1 MKTTTAADTTR
12 DEFYIAFVKSLF
24 ENANTLLM
32 GVVSQAT
39 IVALVYYKTA
49 HPAYAFILSA
59 LLVIGVARTLVVRFY
74 DGHSETL
81 TVTTARKR
89 ELIYVV
95 SGALHG
101 ACLGAFTLVSIY
113 VVQDEFAEVASI
125 SVALAS
131 AISIPGRNYGSS
143 LSVMA
148 LLTSVILPI
157 SFGLMARGDLYHFV
171 LGLFTLPIFLATRV
185 FAHHVRNVLL
195 AALTE
200 QKKARALALRF
211 DKALNTMSHGLVM
224 IDAEDRLVVV
234 NQQAAQLFDAASPKA
249 LTGRTFNAL
258 LGRGVAAGL
267 LDKRDAKFISQQL
280 SRAIREGRNRK
291 VLIKLNDER
300 YFELSARE
308 GDDELSVITF
318 EDVSARIASQEK
330 IRYMARF
337 DSLTGLANRG
347 HFQELVAEA
356 LANND
361 PDRLCA
367 MLVLDLDDFKTVNDT
382 LGHPVG
388 DGLIFAI
395 AERLS
400 DNVDDHAKLSRF
412 GGDEFMIYF
421 DHLTGEEDLRA
432 RVAKLYEGLAKPA
445 DVAGNLMDFQ
455 LSGGVALSKAG
466 DASVDT
472 LIVKADLAMYRA
484 KEMGK
489 NRWQMFEDSMDR
501 AFRERQKLKSELR
514 GAVDRGELTVLYQPI
529 IDARTLR
536 IGSCEALCRWHHHE
550 LGNISPAVFIPLAEE
565 MGIISQISAFVLK
578 RAALDCAGFPGDI
591 KVSVNLSANDFRS
604 PDIVAVVARA
614 LELSGLP
621 ASRFEVEVTETAL
634 VDDKAKTWTYLNQI
648 KGLGVSIALDDF
660 GTGYSNLGYLNA
672 LPLDKLK
679 VDRSFL
685 TDLENNPRSLEL
697 LKGVVE
703 LSRRLGLKVTV
714 EGVETESMFKL
725 LVREA
730 DPDYIQGFLFGAPLS
745 RTGLSGMVEALMP
758 IPVASRAS
766 GSLTQPSNA

>member
-1 MKTTTAADTTR
+1 MKTSTAAESTR

-24 ENANTLLM
+24 GNAATLLL
-32 GVVSQAT
+32 GVITQ
-39 IVALVYYKTA
+39 ALVVGLVYAKTS
-49 HPAYAFILSA
+49 HPVYLWIAAI
-59 LLVIGVARTLVVRFY
+59 VIITGVVRFAGIQY
-74 DGHSETL
+74 VNKNGKADEFTY
-81 TVTTARKR
+81 TEAKR
-89 ELIYVV
+89 HELIYVFL
-95 SGALHG
+95 GALHG
-101 ACLGAFTLVSIY
+101 SALGAFSLISIY
-113 VVQDEFAEVASI
+113 YVRDEFAEIASI
-125 SVALAS
+125 SMILAS
-131 AISIPGRNYGSS
+131 AISIPGRNYGSP
-143 LSVMA
+143 LMVLVM
-148 LLTSVILPI
+148 TSVT
-157 SFGLMARGDLYHFV
+157 
-171 LGLFTLPIFLATRV
+171 TLPITIGFLLRGDIFHFLLGIFSVSFFLATRV
-185 FAHHVRNVLL
+185 FALEFREVLFKSL
-195 AALTE
+195 KE
-200 QKKARALALRF
+200 HQKAKSLALRF

-224 IDAEDRLVVV
+224 IDSDDRLVVV
-234 NQQAAQLFDAASPKA
+234 NQQAAHLFDAASPRA

-347 HFQELVAEA
+347 HFQELVAES

-388 DGLIFAI
+388 DGLIIAI

-400 DNVDDHAKLSRF
+400 DHVDDHAKLSRF
-412 GGDEFMIYF
+412 GGDEFMVYF
-421 DHLTGEEDLRA
+421 GHLADEDDLKA
-432 RVAKLYEGLAKPA
+432 RVSRLYDGLVKPA
-445 DVAGNLMDFQ
+445 DVAGNLMHFH
-455 LSGGVALSKAG
+455 LSGGAAISRAG
-466 DASVDT
+466 DASVDD
-472 LIVKADLAMYRA
+472 LIVKADLALYRA
-484 KEMGK
+484 KDMGK

-514 GAVDRGELTVLYQPI
+514 GAIERDELTVLYQPI

-550 LGNISPAVFIPLAEE
+550 LGNISPAIFIPLAEE

-591 KVSVNLSANDFRS
+591 KVSVNLSTNDFRS
-604 PDIVAVVARA
+604 PDIVSVVARA

-634 VDDKAKTWTYLNQI
+634 VDDKAKTWTYLTEI
-648 KGLGVSIALDDF
+648 KKLGVSIALDDF

-685 TDLENNPRSLEL
+685 TDLETNPRSLEL

-714 EGVETESMFKL
+714 EGVETESMFEL

-745 RTGLSGMVEALMP
+745 RTGLSGMIEAITPLHRQDRRA
-758 IPVASRAS
+758 AS
-766 GSLTQPSNA
+766 